1 MNNSNFNTKRNL
13 NNRSFLN
20 QNCRKN
26 GCAGKSLEDITT
38 NK

>member
-1 MNNSNFNTKRNL
+1 MNNSNFITKRNL

-20 QNCRKN
+20 QTVERMVS
-26 GCAGKSLEDITT
+26 AGKSLEDITT